1 MACRL
6 VYNNEVGSPC
16 FKPMTTPKVFKQLL
30 FVLNPISGDID
41 KEDVREMIVHFCR
54 ENHYE
59 AQFYLT
65 TGTEDAQA
73 VELLVTNNAPDIVVA
88 VGGDGTVSLVAKI
101 LNHGQTP
108 LGIIPLGS
116 GNGLS
121 KDLGIPQD
129 AGEALQLLRTG
140 KVRAID
146 SLDIL
151 GHNVFH
157 LADLGFNARIVKIFC
172 EGNTRG
178 PGAYARIAF
187 QEYLKFEP
195 HYYKIVTDQETF
207 EGPAFMLT
215 IANANAFGSNAAI
228 NPGGIVDDGFFEI
241 CLLEPFPKTAAL
253 GLLINLYTDTIQKS
267 VYSRILKCRYATI
280 YKQPEDVLQ
289 IDGESVELGNELQV
303 KLHKRSLQ
311 ILVPAEQQ

>member
-1 MACRL
+1 
-6 VYNNEVGSPC
+6 
-16 FKPMTTPKVFKQLL
+16 MTTPKAFKHLL

-41 KEDVREMIVHFCR
+41 KEDVREMIAHFCR
-54 ENHYE
+54 ENHYD
-59 AQFYLT
+59 AQYYFT
-65 TGTEDAQA
+65 TGQEDDKALQ
-73 VELLVTNNAPDIVVA
+73 LLVTNNEPDAVVA

-101 LNHGQTP
+101 INHTQVP

-129 AGEALQLLRTG
+129 VVAALELISTG

-146 SLDIL
+146 SLDIH
-151 GHNVFH
+151 GHTVFH

-195 HYYKIVTDQETF
+195 HHYRIVTDQETF

-215 IANANAFGSNAAI
+215 IANANAFGTNAAI
-228 NPGGIVDDGFFEI
+228 NPEGIVDDGFFEI

-280 YKQPEDVLQ
+280 YKQAEDVLQ
-289 IDGESVELGNELQV
+289 IDGEPVELGNELHV
-303 KLHKRSLQ
+303 KLYKRSLQ
-311 ILVPAEQQ
+311 ILVPVDQE

>member
-1 MACRL
+1 
-6 VYNNEVGSPC
+6 
-16 FKPMTTPKVFKQLL
+16 MTTPQAFKHLL

-41 KEDVREMIVHFCR
+41 KEEVREMIAHFCR

-59 AQFYLT
+59 ARFYLT
-65 TGTEDAQA
+65 TGKEDDLALQ
-73 VELLVTNNAPDIVVA
+73 LLVTNNQPDAVVA

-101 LNHGQTP
+101 LNHGRIP
-108 LGIIPLGS
+108 LAIIPLGS

-129 AGEALQLLRTG
+129 PMAALDLLVTG

-146 SLDIL
+146 SLDIH
-151 GHNVFH
+151 GHTVFH

-195 HYYKIVTDQETF
+195 HQYRIITDQETF

-228 NPGGIVDDGFFEI
+228 NPEGIVDDGFFEI

-267 VYSRILKCRYATI
+267 VYSRILKCRQATI
-280 YKQPEDVLQ
+280 YKEPEDVLQ
-289 IDGESVELGNELQV
+289 IDGEPVELGNELQV
-303 KLHKRSLQ
+303 NLHKTSLQ
-311 ILVPAEQQ
+311 ILVPADQE

>member
-1 MACRL
+1 
-6 VYNNEVGSPC
+6 
-16 FKPMTTPKVFKQLL
+16 MTTPKAFKNLL

-41 KEDVREMIVHFCR
+41 KEAVREMITHFCR
-54 ENHYE
+54 ENHCE
-59 AQFYLT
+59 NSFYLT
-65 TGTEDAQA
+65 TGKEDAQA
-73 VELLVTNNAPDIVVA
+73 LQLLVTRNQPDAVVA

-101 LNHGQTP
+101 LNHSQTP

-129 AGEALQLLRTG
+129 AEAALNLLRTG

-146 SLDIL
+146 SLDID

-172 EGNTRG
+172 EGSTRG

-195 HYYKIVTDQETF
+195 HHYRIITDRETF

-215 IANANAFGSNAAI
+215 IANANAFGTNAAI
-228 NPGGIVDDGFFEI
+228 NPEGIVDDGFFEI

-267 VYSRILKCRYATI
+267 VYSRILKCRRATI
-280 YKQPEDVLQ
+280 FKEPEDVLQ
-289 IDGESVELGNELQV
+289 IDGEPVELGNELQV
-303 KLHKRSLQ
+303 HLHKRSLQ
-311 ILVPAEQQ
+311 ILVPADQE